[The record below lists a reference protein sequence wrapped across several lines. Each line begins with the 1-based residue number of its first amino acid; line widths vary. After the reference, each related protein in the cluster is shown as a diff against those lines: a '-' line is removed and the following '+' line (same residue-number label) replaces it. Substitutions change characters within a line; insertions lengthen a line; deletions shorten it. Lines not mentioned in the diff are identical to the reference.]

1 MLLGDFLCYNTYYDI
16 GNYKGQKEDTM
27 VDIIIILIGLIGLIL
42 IWIMLY
48 DSNRFVVVQ
57 HSFEHAKIVQP
68 YRAVVLADLHN
79 KKYGTDN
86 DKLLQAI
93 REEQPDGIFIAG
105 DMITATKSKSIKGV
119 LEFLEEL
126 AKEYPIYYGNGNH
139 EYRIKL
145 YPEKY
150 GDMAKEIDDSFAE
163 MKINHLINSHITL
176 KNYGISIYGLEIA
189 KEYYQRFK
197 VYPME
202 AGYLPGLLGN
212 PMEDTF
218 NILLAHNPEYFPQYA
233 HWGTDLVVSGHIH
246 GGMVR
251 LPFGKGRGVVSP
263 MVKLFPK
270 YDGGV
275 FREERSTMLLSR
287 GLGTH
292 TIPIRL
298 FNPGEL
304 IVINLLPKEGTDVL
318 VEQNS
323 KNR

>member
-1 MLLGDFLCYNTYYDI
+1 MLLGDFMCYNTYYDI

-27 VDIIIILIGLIGLIL
+27 VDIIIILLGLFCLIL

-86 DKLLQAI
+86 EKLLHAI
-93 REEQPDGIFIAG
+93 REEHPDGIFIAG
-105 DMITATKSKSIKGV
+105 DMITAARGKSIKGV
-119 LEFLEEL
+119 LEFLEVL
-126 AKEYPIYYGNGNH
+126 AKDFPIYYGNGNH
-139 EYRIKL
+139 EFRLKI

-150 GDMAKEIDDSFAE
+150 GDISKELEDSFAK
-163 MKINHLINSHITL
+163 MKINHLLNSHVTL
-176 KNYGISIYGLEIA
+176 KNHGISIYGLEIA

-197 VYPME
+197 AYPMKE
-202 AGYLPGLLGN
+202 EYLPQLLGN
-212 PMEDTF
+212 PVDDTF

-233 HWGTDLVVSGHIH
+233 QWGTDLVLSGHIH

-251 LPFGKGRGVVSP
+251 LPFGKGRGVISP
-263 MVKLFPK
+263 MVKFFPQ

-275 FREERSTMLLSR
+275 FKEEKSTMLLSR

-304 IVINLLPKEGTDVL
+304 LVINLLPKEGTDVS
-318 VEQNS
+318 VE
-323 KNR
+323 